1 VADKAAKQKEAADKA
16 AADKLALEQA
26 AKDKAEADRIARE
39 KEEAE
44 KKEGIV
50 VKDIDP
56 VTNKPGD
63 PDVDAKHRI
72 ANTLGADKYKETIK
86 KADGYFKMKRWAEAK
101 TAYEEALKLK
111 NGDPYSTGKL
121 AEVEKLSAPK

>member
-1 VADKAAKQKEAADKA
+1 MAK
-16 AADKLALEQA
+16 EQL
-26 AKDKAEADRIARE
+26 AKDKAEADRIAKE
-39 KEEAE
+39 KAE
-44 KKEGIV
+44 TEKNQGLI

-72 ANTLGADKYKETIK
+72 AQPLSGDKYKETQK

-101 TAYEEALKLK
+101 TAYEEMLKLK
-111 NGDPYSTGKL
+111 PGDPYATGKL
-121 AEVEKLSAPK
+121 AEVEKLNVPK